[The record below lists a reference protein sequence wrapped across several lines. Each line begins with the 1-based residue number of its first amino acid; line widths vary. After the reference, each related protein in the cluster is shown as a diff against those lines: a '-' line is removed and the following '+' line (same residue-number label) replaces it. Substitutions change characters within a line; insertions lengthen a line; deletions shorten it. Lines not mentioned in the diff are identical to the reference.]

1 MVARRRDLLA
11 TEKGCSVVDWLGR
24 AFPELLD
31 YGFTARLEEQLDRIA
46 AGGADWK
53 RLLDVFDSELRKRL
67 SAAPGVPAEGVR
79 A

>member
-1 MVARRRDLLA
+1 M
-11 TEKGCSVVDWLGR
+11 LGR
-24 AFPELLD
+24 GLARTGFPELLD

-67 SAAPGVPAEGVR
+67 SATPGEVAEGVG